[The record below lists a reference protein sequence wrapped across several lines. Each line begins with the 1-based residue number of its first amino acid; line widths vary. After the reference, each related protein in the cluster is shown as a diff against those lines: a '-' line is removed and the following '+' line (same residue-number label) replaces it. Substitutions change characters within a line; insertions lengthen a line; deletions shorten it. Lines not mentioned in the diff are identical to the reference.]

1 MDVRMH
7 IKVDGGINTVTIQI
21 SMGFTWKAVT
31 RLMLMAWTGIIGMV
45 FITRLELQKW
55 KSEDSRHS
63 FVVWAGYGSGFHEEY
78 MLCEEKQCVFNIKK
92 TQCFCS
98 HTHRFQ
104 TKITFCLFYI
114 LYMAF
119 LIYFS
124 QFGVFKHI

>member
-31 RLMLMAWTGIIGMV
+31 LHMLMAWTGIIGMI

-55 KSEDSRHS
+55 KSEDNRYDLLYELVMVPD
-63 FVVWAGYGSGFHEEY
+63 F
-78 MLCEEKQCVFNIKK
+78 MKNICFAKK
-92 TQCFCS
+92 SNVSLTLKKLNVFCS